1 MRNGLDGEM
10 KRRWESESLYISPDG
25 CISRHWAIAMKL
37 IVWATVAEGP
47 LCVHHHLTHAQPV
60 EELPVRDHVLML
72 IQSELE
78 SKTSATH

>member
-1 MRNGLDGEM
+1 MRSGLDGEM
-10 KRRWESESLYISPDG
+10 KRRWELSLFISALTVVYRA
-25 CISRHWAIAMKL
+25 IWAMAMKL

-72 IQSELE
+72 IQSEVE